1 MLQYCSN
8 CSTAAKYNGE
18 YNYNKVL
25 KFYDCPRCEMA
36 SNNKYNMRKHI
47 ERKHQGSEIPAYLL
61 SARDNRSKF
70 GKYVCPHC
78 EITSNR
84 KYNMR
89 KHIERKH
96 QSSEIPAYLLSARD
110 NYNNNGYIHREPQ
123 NFDVYSR
130 AKRKSSVPFYETSFL
145 NNTFDDNILP
155 IWFKHK
161 KDKDSHSII
170 RDILQ
175 YFHILN
181 KLLPNSYILPKRDFP
196 IYNPMLN
203 LNYLNFYKNCL
214 LPSMDQIPLN
224 KEILLRVQRCNNC
237 NIGFFTMF
245 PNFDNIILI
254 IDYRYCIICRSQKQN
269 NSISENNSI
278 SYLTAKEYLIKLIMS
293 FIDKDKS
300 VKIYLKCINISSDI
314 YTKLVIE
321 NKQFFYNDKENGNIP
336 SWMITYIM
344 NEEWVDL
351 GVIENYNWAYRLT
364 NNNEKSIEI
373 TKSELIEFINY
384 GDSTFGLF
392 KFHKDNIGVYFF
404 SYLQIERIKNT

>member
-1 MLQYCSN
+1 MTS
-8 CSTAAKYNGE
+8 
-18 YNYNKVL
+18 
-25 KFYDCPRCEMA
+25 YDCPHCEMF
-36 SNNKYNMRKHI
+36 SNRKYNVRKHL
-47 ERKHQGSEIPAYLL
+47 ERKHEGSEIPSYLL
-61 SARDNRSKF
+61 SSMDNNSKC
-70 GKYVCPHC
+70 GKYVCPYC
-78 EITSNR
+78 EMSSNR
-84 KYNMR
+84 KYNMK
-89 KHIERKH
+89 KHLERKH
-96 QSSEIPAYLLSARD
+96 EGSEIPSYLLSSRD
-110 NYNNNGYIHREPQ
+110 NYNNKGYIDKGPQ
-123 NFDVYSR
+123 NFDGYLR
-130 AKRKSSVPFYETSFL
+130 GKHKPSVPLYNTSFL
-145 NNTFDDNILP
+145 NNPSDDNILSGL
-155 IWFKHK
+155 FKHK
-161 KDKDSHSII
+161 KDKNSHSII
-170 RDILQ
+170 WEILQ
-175 YFHILN
+175 NIHLLENLKNMHILHKKN
-181 KLLPNSYILPKRDFP
+181 FP
-196 IYNPMLN
+196 LYNPILN
-203 LNYLNFYKNCL
+203 SNFLNFYKNCL
-214 LPSMDQIPLN
+214 LPSMDLIPLN

-237 NIGFFTMF
+237 NIGFFIMF

-254 IDYRYCIICRSQKQN
+254 IDYCIICRSQKQN

-293 FIDKDKS
+293 FIDKDKN

-314 YTKLVIE
+314 YNKLVIE

-404 SYLQIERIKNT
+404 SYLQIERIKNP

>member
-1 MLQYCSN
+1 MFSN
-8 CSTAAKYNGE
+8 RKYN
-18 YNYNKVL
+18 V
-25 KFYDCPRCEMA
+25 
-36 SNNKYNMRKHI
+36 RKHL
-47 ERKHQGSEIPAYLL
+47 ERKHEGSEIPSYLL
-61 SARDNRSKF
+61 SSRDNNSKC
-70 GKYVCPHC
+70 GKYVCPYC
-78 EITSNR
+78 EMSSNR
-84 KYNMR
+84 KYNMK
-89 KHIERKH
+89 KHLERKH
-96 QSSEIPAYLLSARD
+96 EGSEIQSYLLSSSY
-110 NYNNNGYIHREPQ
+110 NYNNKGYIDKGPQ
-123 NFDVYSR
+123 NFDGYLR
-130 AKRKSSVPFYETSFL
+130 GKHKSSVPLYNIPFL
-145 NNTFDDNILP
+145 NNPFDDNILSGLS
-155 IWFKHK
+155 KHK
-161 KDKDSHSII
+161 KDKNSHSII
-170 RDILQ
+170 WEILQ
-175 YFHILN
+175 NIH
-181 KLLPNSYILPKRDFP
+181 LLENLQKMHILPKKDFP
-196 IYNPMLN
+196 LYNPMLN
-203 LNYLNFYKNCL
+203 SNFLNFYKNCL

-237 NIGFFTMF
+237 NIGFFIMF
-245 PNFDNIILI
+245 PNFENIILI